1 MSSKVK
7 EEQGLIFDQLL
18 DQLIDRID
26 SETGCVRSVY
36 DHGIEYNIYQAVDHD
51 MVWYLAITDDG
62 MAIGFGLSYELVL
75 KQAES
80 YVFTLREQGDES
92 SNDQQYDGTT
102 EKDLHTLN

>member
-7 EEQGLIFDQLL
+7 NEQGLIFDQLL

-51 MVWYLAITDDG
+51 MVWYLAITEDG

-80 YVFTLREQGDES
+80 YVFALREQDES
-92 SNDQQYDGTT
+92 SDDHVYDDTH